1 MAGPSDPLAKWLP
14 TGDPLAPLKTA
25 AQPAVTTPPPPS
37 TPEPATKQQ
46 PHAPER
52 NEPPTA
58 PVQPTGGEED
68 SEAIPL
74 AIPAAAPAQIHPQ
87 ATAPPVATRS
97 SPDTGDDPFITPDPD
112 AHRPHRRASKRRPG
126 GLAVTL
132 VVASVASLAGWAGV
146 TLFSVDGDSTDVGD
160 GDSPMASV
168 DAPLAQK
175 QPAVAPENQRQ
186 NNDSQLPPVIQP
198 GRSDRSSLAADLGDS
213 WFDQKLASSDTTS
226 PNERSPGDPS
236 PPSTAKPST
245 PMDTLPATSPDPA
258 TMPGPEPTGPPVE
271 PPSVNTDQ
279 VRRGDNAYRDAMNAL
294 RSGQL
299 DRAIALSKS
308 AVAAAA
314 NSQQDRRAEAVRQFA
329 ELAQYYRGAMD
340 RSLNQLSPG
349 DSIDLTS
356 AVEVVLVESSLDRV
370 IVRTA
375 GRNKRF
381 ARDRLPIALVDR
393 LAADSLVDAG
403 DTALA
408 ARACFHS
415 VSPSA
420 GTDADRRQAL
430 GWLQSIQTEVIG
442 ADRDAL
448 IRVLEQWNP

>member
-25 AQPAVTTPPPPS
+25 TQPAVTTPPPPS

-46 PHAPER
+46 PHAPEQA
-52 NEPPTA
+52 EPPTA
-58 PVQPTGGEED
+58 TVQPAGREVD
-68 SEAIPL
+68 SDAIPL
-74 AIPAAAPAQIHPQ
+74 AIPATAPAQAPPQ
-87 ATAPPVATRS
+87 ATAPPVATRP
-97 SPDTGDDPFITPDPD
+97 SPDIGDDPFITPDPD

-132 VVASVASLAGWAGV
+132 VVASVVSLVGWAGV
-146 TLFSVDGDSTDVGD
+146 TLLSGDGDSTEVGN
-160 GDSPMASV
+160 GDSLMASI
-168 DAPLAQK
+168 DTPNAQGR
-175 QPAVAPENQRQ
+175 PDVAPEQQQ
-186 NNDSQLPPVIQP
+186 NGDSQQTPVIPP
-198 GRSDRSSLAADLGDS
+198 GRSDRSSLAADLGES
-213 WFDQKLASSDTTS
+213 WFDQEPSSSDKVS
-226 PNERSPGDPS
+226 PSDSSPDELS
-236 PPSTAKPST
+236 PPSIPQPST
-245 PMDTLPATSPDPA
+245 PNDTSPTTSPDPA
-258 TMPGPEPTGPPVE
+258 TMPGPEPTEPLVKTPPV
-271 PPSVNTDQ
+271 SIDQ
-279 VRRGDNAYRDAMNAL
+279 IRRGDDAYQDAMNAL

-299 DRAIALSKS
+299 DRAIVLAK
-308 AVAAAA
+308 AAIAAAA

-329 ELAQYYRGAMD
+329 ELAQYYRGAVD
-340 RSLNQLSPG
+340 RSLNRLSPG

-356 AVEVVLVESSLDRV
+356 AVKVVLVESSPDRV

-381 ARDRLPIALVDR
+381 ARDRMPIALVDR